1 MTNEAKL
8 AEYLKRVT
16 VELHQAEQRLHDVEE
31 RTHEP
36 VAVVGMGCRFPGGVV
51 SPGGLWDLVVGGVDA
66 VSGFPVDR

>member
-1 MTNEAKL
+1 MTNETKL

-16 VELHQAEQRLHDVEE
+16 VELHRAEQRLQEIEE

-51 SPGGLWDLVVGGVDA
+51 SPEGLWGLVVGGVDA
-66 VSGFPVDR
+66 V